1 MRNNLG
7 RYFYEVLLVDDQV
20 PVIDKNVFKLLR
32 DINAVFVVSYIIYG
46 CKISFKKIN

>member
-20 PVIDKNVFKLLR
+20 PVIDQHVAQVLGEVDLVPG
-32 DINAVFVVSYIIYG
+32 A
-46 CKISFKKIN
+46 KIMS